1 MNHQQ
6 NAPATRRSP
15 RLLAWTATAALAAGL
30 GACAPIA
37 TQTPYAASDG
47 VRVDVT
53 DTVRVENL
61 MVISAGEGEPGAFQ
75 GAVAN
80 SGSETVTVL
89 IGDLSVDVDAGATT
103 LIGGKD
109 GEQLV
114 LDSVPEP
121 PGANLDLTVGA
132 EGAAGE
138 LVPVPVLDG
147 TLPEYAELV
156 PGS

>member
-37 TQTPYAASDG
+37 TQIPYAASDG

-61 MVISAGEGEPGAFQ
+61 MIISAGEGEPGAFQ

-80 SGSETVTVL
+80 SGSDTVTVV
-89 IGDLSVDVDAGATT
+89 IGDLSVEVGSGITM
-103 LIGGKD
+103 LIGGED

-121 PGANLDLTVGA
+121 PGANLDLTVAA
-132 EGAAGE
+132 EGAQGE
-138 LVPVPVLDG
+138 LVPVPILDG
-147 TLPEYAELV
+147 TLPEYTDLV
-156 PGS
+156 PST